1 MPGFEERRRY
11 PRAEMG
17 PDLECS
23 MRRRVR
29 VALQDL
35 SATGALLAA
44 GERLPVGAGGRLQT
58 RLGDQPFD
66 ARVEVVREES
76 GTSDRAR
83 AGVAV
88 GPLTRAQQEVLDRFL
103 RRAQGTRSQTM
114 AGGFEAHDPE
124 RRT

>member
-1 MPGFEERRRY
+1 
-11 PRAEMG
+11 MG

-29 VALQDL
+29 VALQDV

-76 GTSDRAR
+76 GSDRPR
-83 AGVAV
+83 AGVAL
-88 GPLTRAQQEVLDRFL
+88 GPLTRDQQDVLDRFL

-114 AGGFEAHDPE
+114 VGGFEAHDPE